1 MGLQRKKRNNLQEYK
16 RIKGKQMFVGA
27 HENDGTER
35 GILPSF
41 ASPSLSPLPVCLMVQ
56 PSVVTAL
63 LPCRP
68 SLWVLFL
75 QLVVVE
81 EWSLRPKK
89 KTNKKINGPI
99 YIDSRFLVTNVWGV
113 HM

>member
-35 GILPSF
+35 GILTGF
-41 ASPSLSPLPVCLMVQ
+41 ASPFPSPLPDGLTVQ
-56 PSVVTAL
+56 PSVVTAF

-68 SLWVLFL
+68 SLCVLFL

-89 KTNKKINGPI
+89 KNKQKRNGPI
-99 YIDSRFLVTNVWGV
+99 YTDSRFLVTSVWGV